1 MVVEYDEDDFDQLP
15 WPATED
21 IDATEILEQS
31 RGTQQDVLQR
41 ELDRIEEQL
50 AKRDRLYR
58 EVRDDLTTRIKR
70 YRNELQQARSR
81 PFGGNEAR
89 REELKDKI
97 EGLSVEL
104 RQERRDHWMDRQ
116 RLEQERRDVLRQL
129 DRIVEDDVI
138 DDLL

>member
-1 MVVEYDEDDFDQLP
+1 MVVEYDEDDIDQLP
-15 WPATED
+15 WPAED

-31 RGTQQDVLQR
+31 RASQQDVLQR
-41 ELDRIEEQL
+41 ELERIEDQL
-50 AKRDRLYR
+50 EERDRLYR

-89 REELKDKI
+89 REELKEKI
-97 EGLSVEL
+97 EALSVEL

-129 DRIVEDDVI
+129 DRIVEDNVI
-138 DDLL
+138 ENLL

>member
-1 MVVEYDEDDFDQLP
+1 MVVEYDEDDIDQLP
-15 WPATED
+15 WPAVEE

-31 RGTQQDVLQR
+31 RAAQQDVLQR
-41 ELDRIEEQL
+41 ELERIEEQL
-50 AKRDRLYR
+50 AERDRLYR
-58 EVRDDLTTRIKR
+58 EVQDDLTTRIKR

-97 EGLSVEL
+97 EALSVEL

-129 DRIVEDDVI
+129 DRTVEDNVI
-138 DDLL
+138 EDLL

>member
-1 MVVEYDEDDFDQLP
+1 MVVEYDDESDQLP
-15 WPATED
+15 WPGAED

-41 ELDRIEEQL
+41 ELERIEDQL
-50 AKRDRLYR
+50 DERDRLYR
-58 EVRDDLTTRIKR
+58 EVRDDLTSRIKR

-89 REELKDKI
+89 REELKDEI
-97 EGLSVEL
+97 EALSVEL

-138 DDLL
+138 ENLL

>member
-1 MVVEYDEDDFDQLP
+1 MVFEYDDDIDQLP
-15 WPATED
+15 WPAVDD
-21 IDATEILEQS
+21 INATEILEQS
-31 RGTQQDVLQR
+31 RATQQDVLQR
-41 ELDRIEEQL
+41 ELERIEDRLEE
-50 AKRDRLYR
+50 RNRLYR
-58 EVRDDLTTRIKR
+58 DVRDDLTTQIKR
-70 YRNELQQARSR
+70 YRNELQHARSR

-89 REELKDKI
+89 REELKDTI

-138 DDLL
+138 EDLL

>member
-1 MVVEYDEDDFDQLP
+1 MVFEYDDDIDQLP
-15 WPATED
+15 WPAVDD
-21 IDATEILEQS
+21 INATEILEQS
-31 RGTQQDVLQR
+31 RATQQDVLQR
-41 ELDRIEEQL
+41 ELERIEDQL
-50 AKRDRLYR
+50 EERNRLYR
-58 EVRDDLTTRIKR
+58 DVRDDLTTRIKR
-70 YRNELQQARSR
+70 YRNELQHARSR

-89 REELKDKI
+89 REELKDMI

-138 DDLL
+138 EDLL

>member
-1 MVVEYDEDDFDQLP
+1 MVFEYDDDIDQLP
-15 WPATED
+15 WPAVDD
-21 IDATEILEQS
+21 INATEILEQS
-31 RGTQQDVLQR
+31 RATQQDVLQR
-41 ELDRIEEQL
+41 ELERIEDQL
-50 AKRDRLYR
+50 EERNRLYR
-58 EVRDDLTTRIKR
+58 DVRDDLTTRIKR
-70 YRNELQQARSR
+70 YRNELQHARSR

-89 REELKDKI
+89 REELKDTI

-138 DDLL
+138 EDLL

>member
-1 MVVEYDEDDFDQLP
+1 V
-15 WPATED
+15 ED
-21 IDATEILEQS
+21 INATEILEQS
-31 RGTQQDVLQR
+31 RASQQDVLQR
-41 ELDRIEEQL
+41 ELERIEDQL
-50 AKRDRLYR
+50 EERDRLYR

-70 YRNELQQARSR
+70 YRKELQQARSR

-89 REELKDKI
+89 REELKEKI
-97 EGLSVEL
+97 EALSVEL

-138 DDLL
+138 EDLL

>member
-1 MVVEYDEDDFDQLP
+1 MVVEYDDESDQLP
-15 WPATED
+15 WPAVDD
-21 IDATEILEQS
+21 INATEILEQS
-31 RGTQQDVLQR
+31 RATQQDVLQR
-41 ELDRIEEQL
+41 ELERIEDQL
-50 AKRDRLYR
+50 EERNRLYR
-58 EVRDDLTTRIKR
+58 DVRDDLTTRIKR
-70 YRNELQQARSR
+70 YRNELQHARSR

-89 REELKDKI
+89 REELKDTI

-138 DDLL
+138 EDLL

>member
-1 MVVEYDEDDFDQLP
+1 VVVEYDEDDIDQLP
-15 WPATED
+15 WPVDD

-31 RGTQQDVLQR
+31 RATQQDVLQR
-41 ELDRIEEQL
+41 ELERIEDQL
-50 AKRDRLYR
+50 EERDRLYR
-58 EVRDDLTTRIKR
+58 EVRDDLRTRIKR

-97 EGLSVEL
+97 EALSVEL

-138 DDLL
+138 EDLL